1 MFSNWNPDRE
11 SETPLYIQLANYLR
25 SEITDGRILPET
37 KLPSLSVMQS
47 VFSVSRN
54 TCINALEQISS
65 EGLIEISP
73 KKKPVVIYTTNNL
86 PSSSSPDW
94 FRYIKHGKHFPTDEL
109 YHRISYLRGQ
119 SGLINSYEMRLGKE
133 FHPEIPINEALA
145 KVSKKITGLYH
156 HSFFDVKGIPMV
168 REMVCSAVRE
178 YGIEADPSQVLLT
191 SGPMNAMTLICKGLL
206 SIGTNVF
213 AATPNS
219 LKPMNF
225 FNTYGL
231 NIINVNQDEQGIDV
245 EDLKLKTHRARGG
258 ILHLNPIAFWP
269 NMTTM
274 TDRRIRDIFSLCA
287 AKKLPVMENDM
298 MREYWLVKEPPIPL
312 KSYDKSGLCIYM
324 YSFTRPLIP
333 GLRMAAVIAPAQVIN
348 QLADVKLQ
356 TEWSTDTISQLTFG
370 ELISENLFKNY
381 MDSIRPALLARRDEV
396 DLMMKR
402 YLGDIATWKKSDY
415 GLNFWVEFND
425 NIDTRNLACEKEGI
439 LIYSGALAGSGFK
452 NCLWL
457 CYSCISLTEMETVLM
472 VISRLAKSAI
482 SKLRGN

>member
-1 MFSNWNPDRE
+1 MFSNWNPDRG
-11 SETPLYIQLANYLR
+11 SETPLYMQLASYLR
-25 SEITDGRILPET
+25 SEIIDGRILPET
-37 KLPSLSVMQS
+37 KLPSLSVMQN
-47 VFSVSRN
+47 VFAVSRN

-94 FRYIKHGKHFPTDEL
+94 FRYIKHGKHFPTDEH
-109 YHRISYLRGQ
+109 YHRLSYLRGQ
-119 SGLINSYEMRLGKE
+119 AGLINTYEMRLGKE
-133 FHPEIPINEALA
+133 FHPEVPVNEALA
-145 KVSKKITGLYH
+145 KVSKKISGLYH

-168 REMVCSAVRE
+168 RELVCSAVRE

-213 AATPNS
+213 TVSPNS

-225 FNTYGL
+225 FNTFGL
-231 NIINVNQDEQGIDV
+231 NVINVNQDSGGINI
-245 EDLKLKTHRARGG
+245 EDLKSKTHKARGG
-258 ILHLNPIAFWP
+258 ILHVNPVAFWP
-269 NMTTM
+269 NMLTM
-274 TDRRIRDIFSLCA
+274 SDQRIKDVFSLCS

-298 MREYWLVKEPPIPL
+298 MREYWLVKEPPVPL
-312 KSYDKSGLCIYM
+312 KAYDKSGVCIYI

-333 GLRMAAVIAPAQVIN
+333 GLRMAAIIAPSQVIN

-356 TEWSTDTISQLTFG
+356 SEWGTDTISQLTFG

-381 MDSIRPALLARRDEV
+381 MGSIRPALLERRDEV
-396 DLMMKR
+396 DLLMQR
-402 YLGDIATWKKSDY
+402 YLGDIATWKKEDC
-415 GLNFWVEFND
+415 GLNFWIRFNSD
-425 NIDTRNLACEKEGI
+425 IDTSSLACEKEGI
-439 LIYSGALAGSGFK
+439 LIYSGALAGNSYR

-457 CYSCISLTEMETVLM
+457 CYSCISITEMETVLM

-482 SKLRGN
+482 SKMKTD